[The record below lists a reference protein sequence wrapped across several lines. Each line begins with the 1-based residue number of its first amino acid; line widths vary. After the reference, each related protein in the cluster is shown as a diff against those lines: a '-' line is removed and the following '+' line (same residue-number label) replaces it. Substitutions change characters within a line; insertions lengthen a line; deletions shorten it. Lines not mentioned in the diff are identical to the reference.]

1 MIASTSKIRINSPI
15 PKRLK
20 WGVSGCGNYTEE
32 YFLPALQFVQ
42 WSKFVSVYS
51 HDLHRAKE
59 ISSRFGAV
67 NSYDNYD
74 EFLKSDIDSVYVSS
88 ANINHYEQ
96 VIKAAYA
103 KKNILCELPISV
115 TSEQAVQMIQV
126 CKENNVHFI
135 INYLHRFHPQV
146 HKVKELLEKQ
156 IVGKIISITASYHSD
171 FPPEN
176 NFRTKKELSGGGV
189 LRELGAQMIDLLRYF
204 GGEIIETKAFLDNV
218 VYKSEIEDFAS
229 ALVKF
234 KTGGYGNFSVS
245 YDCKKASSRIE
256 VLGQNGAVII
266 ENFFGK
272 KNAVSKLIIDVNG
285 ESKKVFR
292 KRLNK
297 FVIMLRTVQKIF
309 IKNEQSPATGEDS
322 LANMRIIEEIERQQI
337 NK

>member
-1 MIASTSKIRINSPI
+1 MIVNTSKIRITSHI

-32 YFLPALQFVQ
+32 HFLPALQFVQ
-42 WSKFVSVYS
+42 RSKFVSVYS

-59 ISSRFGAV
+59 IATRFGAI
-67 NSYDNYD
+67 NSFDSYD

-96 VIKAAYA
+96 VIKAAHA

-115 TSEQAVQMIQV
+115 SSEQAEKMILA
-126 CKENNVHFI
+126 CEENKVHLI
-135 INYLHRFHPQV
+135 VNHLHRFHPQV

-171 FPPEN
+171 FPSEN

-204 GGEIIETKAFLDNV
+204 GGEIIETKSFLDNV
-218 VYKSEIEDFAS
+218 IYKSEIEDFAS
-229 ALVKF
+229 GLVRF
-234 KTGGYGNFSVS
+234 KHGGFGNFTVS
-245 YDCKKASSRIE
+245 YDCKKASNRIE
-256 VLGQNGAVII
+256 VVGQNGAVII

-297 FVIMLRTVQKIF
+297 FVIMLRTVQKIL
-309 IKNEQSPATGEDS
+309 IKNEQSPVTGKDS
-322 LANMRIIEEIERQQI
+322 LENMRIIEEIERQQL